1 MAFTK
6 IQPQQLQLPTFL
18 SHSGDI
24 TFTDNVTGF
33 DANINRNLQGD
44 FDINGTLTISSN
56 EVITTSNSN
65 TTSSSNIILGGTN
78 NSITGTN
85 NVLLNGTANT
95 SLSGNYNVLING
107 SLNDF
112 GASGQNNTILAG
124 RQCSFD
130 DQITGSVIL
139 ADHKTTETN
148 DKNHSLLVSFDS
160 GIEFKSLNSGVV
172 FSDDVT
178 FNDLTYFNDSVS
190 FEDQVNLN
198 SNMVVDGT
206 AVFNAATT
214 VNSSLDVTGAS
225 TLGALTVT
233 GNAQLDGTI
242 SVGSTAYFNQSVTVD
257 AALTVTDVLT
267 LDDGSDAASQVWVN
281 ERVGFSLT
289 ESVDTGLTYAL
300 EEGADYSLG
309 DIADL
314 ENVLTGTVLG
324 SDIFTGHVLTG
335 LSSSTLEAYFV
346 LQGANFTGALQ
357 FPAGTFT
364 AI

>member
-18 SHSGDI
+18 SNSGDI
-24 TFTDNVTGF
+24 TFTDNVTGV
-33 DANINRNLQGD
+33 DANISRSLDGD
-44 FDINGTLTISSN
+44 FEINGTLTISSN
-56 EVITTSNSN
+56 EVITTSNTN

-95 SLSGNYNVLING
+95 SFSGNYNVLING

-160 GIEFKSLNSGVV
+160 GIEFKSASSGIV
-172 FSDDVT
+172 FSDDVI
-178 FNDLTYFNDSVS
+178 FNDLVSINDSVT
-190 FEDQVNLN
+190 FEDEADFN
-198 SNMVVDGT
+198 SNITVDGT
-206 AVFNAATT
+206 STFGDSVTI
-214 VNSSLDVTGAS
+214 NSSLDTTGNS
-225 TLGALTVT
+225 TFGVVDITGNLSVT
-233 GNAQLDGTI
+233 GNLDVTGTTQFAG
-242 SVGSTAYFNQSVTVD
+242 SVDIDNTSE
-257 AALTVTDVLT
+257 
-267 LDDGSDAASQVWVN
+267 AASRAYID

-289 ESVDTGLTYAL
+289 EAPDTGLTGAL
-300 EEGADYSLG
+300 YSASYN
-309 DIADL
+309 DITDNDL
-314 ENVLTGTVLG
+314 ANVLTGTDAG

-335 LSSSTLEAYFV
+335 ASNAYFV
-346 LQGANFTGALQ
+346 LQGANFTGALK
-357 FPAGTFT
+357 FADNTFR

>member
-18 SHSGDI
+18 SNSGDI
-24 TFTDNVTGF
+24 TFTDNVTGV
-33 DANINRNLQGD
+33 DANISRRLDGD

-95 SLSGNYNVLING
+95 SFSGNYNVLING

-124 RQCSFD
+124 RQCSFA

-160 GIEFKSLNSGVV
+160 GIEFRSLNSGVV
-172 FSDDVT
+172 FTDDVT
-178 FNDLTYFNDSVS
+178 FNDLTYFNDTTY
-190 FEDQVNLN
+190 FEDQADFYRIAV
-198 SNMVVDGT
+198 SDT
-206 AVFNAATT
+206 ASFSAATT
-214 VNSSLDVTGAS
+214 INSSLDVTGAS
-225 TLGALTVT
+225 ALGALTVT
-233 GNAQLDGTI
+233 GNAQ
-242 SVGSTAYFNQSVTVD
+242 FNNSVTVD
-257 AALTVTDVLT
+257 GPMTVTDNFQLE
-267 LDDGSDAASQVWVN
+267 DGSDAASQSWVN

-289 ESVDTGLTYAL
+289 ESVDSDLTDAL
-300 EEGADYSLG
+300 EGVDYSLG
-309 DIADL
+309 GVANL
-314 ENVLTGTVLG
+314 ENVLTGTVFE

-335 LSSSTLEAYFV
+335 LDGATLEAYFV

-357 FPAGTFT
+357 FPAGTFR